1 MSQNLFLGFPMPVAL
16 ALAALIVG
24 LLALARVMTSLGKPG
39 RLRIPDEEHDPAYF
53 SDLERRL
60 H

>member
-1 MSQNLFLGFPMPVAL
+1 MPVAL